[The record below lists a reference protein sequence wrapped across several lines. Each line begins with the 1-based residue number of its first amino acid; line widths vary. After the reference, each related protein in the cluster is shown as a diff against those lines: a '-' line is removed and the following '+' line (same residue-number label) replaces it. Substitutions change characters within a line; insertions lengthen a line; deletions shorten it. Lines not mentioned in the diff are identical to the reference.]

1 MNIGGRNW
9 DRKLRDE
16 ERRLTKLLDELSAK
30 TDLRLDSAGLPL
42 IPSAPSVHASTQTDV
57 HLEYADEEDSIV
69 PYTATLSYHGSSAAA
84 PWDKLVFEQMHHDLS
99 QQIAQRDQEIE
110 GLKQRIE
117 EYEDTVLR
125 LLQWKNSMANHVA
138 LLLHSHHRVTSS
150 HQRQQAASAAPSAP
164 PPPPPP
170 AGKGGGAQP
179 QSQMQQQRL
188 LRLHDRILQI
198 ATEDV
203 AVPPFCAHLVQ
214 APLRLAQK
222 TASDTERRQ
231 KLDRFSNY
239 YHDYDLVA
247 PRAAPAH
254 DKAAAAAGA
263 GGGHRGV
270 RVLHASEDEIC
281 GYTFDLLLRLQATVP
296 EFRDV
301 PDRAAGGQSRD
312 VASSVTLRHFLL
324 ILLALEAFDDAF
336 SLADAVDAFQHVAHR
351 HGAPSLSRGT
361 PPRPP
366 PPPPPT
372 GSPPPM
378 ASPPAAPSV
387 ASAPDDEE
395 PGARRMNYL
404 EFVQALELCAATRGK
419 TLLKTSRAAASS
431 AASTAAALQGVGAF
445 IHSWAARLDRF
456 VADFDFFQRVAA
468 ACYPATHPV
477 VVRVLATHQ
486 ALLVPQAL
494 RHMNYGVVRPQKAAN
509 LSSVQA
515 VGLGTTGFE
524 VFCINHDVVP
534 QLLPSSA
541 VRRVAQFGASLFSSQ
556 RSHAFVL
563 SAVVLLAQYL
573 ADLRHL
579 PDAPGSGSGVAATSP
594 KRAPAAAAARADRA
608 QSQQQQALQLLPIV
622 EDVLARVL
630 RNIE

>member
-42 IPSAPSVHASTQTDV
+42 IPSAPSVHASTQTEAYPD
-57 HLEYADEEDSIV
+57 YADEEDTV
-69 PYTATLSYHGSSAAA
+69 APYATASHHSNGAAA

-99 QQIAQRDQEIE
+99 QQLAQRDEEIE
-110 GLKQRIE
+110 SLKKHIE
-117 EYEDTVLR
+117 EYEDAVVR

-150 HQRQQAASAAPSAP
+150 HQRQHAASAAPGAV
-164 PPPPPP
+164 PP
-170 AGKGGGAQP
+170 APSGKSGSAQPQP
-179 QSQMQQQRL
+179 QSQTQQQRL

-203 AVPPFCAHLVQ
+203 AVPPPCAHLAQ
-214 APLRLAQK
+214 APLKLAQK
-222 TASDTERRQ
+222 TTSDAERRQ

-247 PRAAPAH
+247 PRAAAGH
-254 DKAAAAAGA
+254 DKAAAGAAAAGSV
-263 GGGHRGV
+263 GGHRGV
-270 RVLHASEDEIC
+270 RVLLASEDEIC
-281 GYTFDLLLRLQATVP
+281 GYTFDLLLRLQATVA

-301 PDRAAGGQSRD
+301 PERAAGGQSRD

-351 HGAPSLSRGT
+351 HGAPPLSRGT
-361 PPRPP
+361 PPQPP
-366 PPPPPT
+366 A
-372 GSPPPM
+372 GSPSA
-378 ASPPAAPSV
+378 ASSV
-387 ASAPDDEE
+387 ASAQDDEE
-395 PGARRMNYL
+395 HGARRMNYL
-404 EFVQALELCAATRGK
+404 EFVQALELSASSRSK

-431 AASTAAALQGVGAF
+431 AASAAAALQGVGAF
-445 IHSWAARLDRF
+445 INSWAARLDRF

-477 VVRVLATHQ
+477 VVRVLTTHQ

-494 RHMNYGVVRPQKAAN
+494 RHMNYGVVRPQKTAN
-509 LSSVQA
+509 LSAAQA
-515 VGLGTTGFE
+515 VGLGATGFE

-541 VRRVAQFGASLFSSQ
+541 VRRVAQFGATLFSSQ

-579 PDAPGSGSGVAATSP
+579 PDAPLSGTAAASP
-594 KRAPAAAAARADRA
+594 KRTPGAGGARIDRA

-630 RNIE
+630 RNVD

>member
-16 ERRLTKLLDELSAK
+16 ERRLTKLLDELSVK

-42 IPSAPSVHASTQTDV
+42 IPSAPSVHASTQTEAYLD
-57 HLEYADEEDSIV
+57 YADEEDTV
-69 PYTATLSYHGSSAAA
+69 APYAATSYHANSAAA

-99 QQIAQRDQEIE
+99 QQIVQRDEEIE
-110 GLKQRIE
+110 SLKKRIE
-117 EYEDTVLR
+117 EYEDTVVR

-150 HQRQQAASAAPSAP
+150 HQRQHAASAAPGVVP
-164 PPPPPP
+164 PPPP
-170 AGKGGGAQP
+170 GKSGGAQ
-179 QSQMQQQRL
+179 SQTQQQRL

-203 AVPPFCAHLVQ
+203 AVPPLCAHLTQ
-214 APLRLAQK
+214 APLKLAQK
-222 TASDTERRQ
+222 TTSDAERRQ

-247 PRAAPAH
+247 PRAATGH
-254 DKAAAAAGA
+254 DKVVAGAAAAGSV
-263 GGGHRGV
+263 GGHRGV

-281 GYTFDLLLRLQATVP
+281 GYTFDLLLRLQATVA

-301 PDRAAGGQSRD
+301 PERAAGGQSRD
-312 VASSVTLRHFLL
+312 VASSVTQRHFLL

-351 HGAPSLSRGT
+351 HGAPPVSRGA
-361 PPRPP
+361 PPQPP
-366 PPPPPT
+366 A
-372 GSPPPM
+372 GSPSA
-378 ASPPAAPSV
+378 ASSV
-387 ASAPDDEE
+387 ASAQDDEE
-395 PGARRMNYL
+395 HGARRMNYL
-404 EFVQALELCAATRGK
+404 EFVQALELCASSRSK

-431 AASTAAALQGVGAF
+431 AASAAATLQGVGAF

-468 ACYPATHPV
+468 ACYLATHPV
-477 VVRVLATHQ
+477 IVRVLTTHQ

-494 RHMNYGVVRPQKAAN
+494 RHMNYGVVRPQKTGN

-541 VRRVAQFGASLFSSQ
+541 VRRVAQFGATLFSSQ

-579 PDAPGSGSGVAATSP
+579 PDAPVAGTTAASP
-594 KRAPAAAAARADRA
+594 KRTAGASAGGVRIDRA

-630 RNIE
+630 RNID